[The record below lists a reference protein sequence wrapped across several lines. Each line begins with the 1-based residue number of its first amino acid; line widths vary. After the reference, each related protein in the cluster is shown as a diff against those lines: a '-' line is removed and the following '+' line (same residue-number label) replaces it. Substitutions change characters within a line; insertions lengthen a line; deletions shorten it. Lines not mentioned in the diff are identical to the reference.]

1 MDFEALPLS
10 LRTTSIPSTSQR
22 SRPEPNKGSAGVKKR
37 RFRPGSKP
45 KYRFHQVQAQRGG
58 RKQSSDFGRELPRRT
73 RMPTAA
79 EDQRVPGVSAVN
91 GMGIPPTTTSAP
103 PPYVHGRVYPAG
115 ERVSSNIIPARLPLW
130 DAAAEGSGDVP
141 AIVIDN
147 GSSELRAGFAL
158 PGVDTPPLVFDS
170 VISRYRDRKRAT
182 NLLLVGSDAYVDT
195 QSRSGIRRPFDM
207 DVVCNYDVMESVL
220 DFTFSKLGIESETV
234 QHPVLLTETL
244 CNPAYTRAQMNEM
257 LFESYGAPSVA
268 YGLDALFSA
277 YANDVENSL
286 IVSSGRA
293 STLVIPLVD
302 RKALLGSSK
311 RLSWGG
317 QLATDYM
324 LRLVQLKYPSFPLRV
339 SQTQAAWM
347 LEQFT
352 FLAAPSTT
360 SGFTSTSGADSYE
373 EFIGS
378 LPAPYEKTME
388 PQRPAPR
395 GAILPPAKPT
405 VRPLAHGIAELDRV
419 IQFPFTESEREAR
432 KATGEEGE
440 SSEPKRNPSHF
451 AKKPKPTSPAPGEEP
466 VEEEVKVPSF
476 PLVDVPDHQLD
487 EEGVKDK
494 RRQRLMKAGYDARM
508 RVKAAKE
515 EQARTEEEERKR
527 DEDERLNAFQQWKG
541 RKRKEYEDAI
551 DRIKERKRNQ
561 EMLSDRKSL
570 VAQQRMKALTSMA
583 SEQGMGAAGGAGGG
597 APSAKKRRRG
607 PDDDGFGMDD
617 SDWAIYREVHGQDEE
632 EEEEEEQATVAT
644 IEATLLKYD
653 SSFTQDDTYAAR
665 EERKT
670 HLTTTFLRGHWPA
683 PWNPDDS
690 AQIHQLHLN
699 VERIRVP
706 EVLFQPSL
714 AGVDQAGLDELCA
727 HVLRNLE
734 GPVRERLSKN
744 IFITGQHTLYPGFD
758 DRLLSSI
765 RSIQPVGT
773 QLGLQRAR
781 DVRFDP
787 WRGMSRWAR
796 ECREEFRA
804 AQVTRAEY
812 EEKGSEWFKEFRFSG
827 CEGLN

>member
-1 MDFEALPLS
+1 MATAAGDGRAPG
-10 LRTTSIPSTSQR
+10 
-22 SRPEPNKGSAGVKKR
+22 NGSATMR
-37 RFRPGSKP
+37 T
-45 KYRFHQVQAQRGG
+45 
-58 RKQSSDFGRELPRRT
+58 SSTL
-73 RMPTAA
+73 
-79 EDQRVPGVSAVN
+79 
-91 GMGIPPTTTSAP
+91 
-103 PPYVHGRVYPAG
+103 PPYVHGRVYPAA
-115 ERVSSNIIPARLPLW
+115 ERISPNIIPQKLPIW
-130 DAAAEGSGDVP
+130 DASEGSGDVP

-170 VISRYRDRKRAT
+170 VISRYRDRKRST

-207 DVVCNYDVMESVL
+207 DVVCNYDVMESVF
-220 DFTFSKLGIESETV
+220 DFTFSRLGIESETV
-234 QHPVLLTETL
+234 QHPILLTETL

-257 LFESYGAPSVA
+257 LFECYGAPSVA

-302 RKALLGSSK
+302 RKALIGSSK
-311 RLSWGG
+311 RLNWGG
-317 QLATDYM
+317 QLATDYL

-339 SQTQAAWM
+339 SQTQSAWM

-378 LPAPYEKTME
+378 LPAPYEKKME
-388 PQRPAPR
+388 AQRPPAR

-405 VRPLAHGIAELDRV
+405 VRPLAHGLAELDRV
-419 IQFPFTESEREAR
+419 VQFPFTESEQEAR
-432 KATGEEGE
+432 RAAGEDVENGE
-440 SSEPKRNPSHF
+440 QPKRNPSHF
-451 AKKPKPTSPAPGEEP
+451 AKKPKPPPGEEP
-466 VEEEVKVPSF
+466 VVEEEIKVPSF

-508 RVKAAKE
+508 RVKAAKD
-515 EQARTEEEERKR
+515 EQARTEEEERRK
-527 DEDERLNAFQQWKG
+527 DEDQRTNAFEQWKE

-551 DRIKERKRNQ
+551 ERIKERKRNQ

-570 VAQQRMKALTSMA
+570 VAQQRMKAITTMA
-583 SEQGMGAAGGAGGG
+583 SEHGMGAAGGAGGG
-597 APSAKKRRRG
+597 APSKKRRRN

-632 EEEEEEQATVAT
+632 EEEEEEQAAVAS

-653 SSFTQDDTYAAR
+653 TSFTQDDTFAAR

-727 HVLRNLE
+727 HVLRNLDA
-734 GPVRERLSKN
+734 PVRDRLAKN

-765 RSIQPVGT
+765 RATQPIGT
-773 QLGLQRAR
+773 QLELRRAR

-787 WRGMSRWAR
+787 WRGMARWAR
-796 ECREEFRA
+796 ECREELME

-827 CEGLN
+827 CQL